1 MSGHFSRV
9 IFIALKIL
17 IYFLCFDFEKGD
29 IEKVTFGLL
38 VSRGKKNEKKRKQ
51 PLDCYKK
58 KHFCKIH

>member
-1 MSGHFSRV
+1 M
-9 IFIALKIL
+9 ALKIL
-17 IYFLCFDFEKGD
+17 IYFLCFEFEKGD

-51 PLDCYKK
+51 PLDCYEKK